1 MSTIAEVKQG
11 HPDAV
16 QYLDHGFVAL
26 INHMG
31 SDETIEFATRMSYGK
46 GTRTVNDR
54 RNLIRYL
61 VRHHH
66 TSPMEMGELV
76 FWIKCPIFVM
86 RQLVRHRTAS
96 LNEYSARYSELTD
109 EIYVIPEE
117 RVQEQSASNKQG
129 SGDVMGAD
137 EAERIIQAIQ
147 KSHAISLDTYRELLD
162 AGLSRELARG
172 VMPVNGYT
180 EVVWKIDL
188 NNFFKTAFLRLDKHA
203 QEEVRVLLEIAFS
216 LAKPLFPIA
225 FQAFEDY
232 VLHGQRLS
240 VFEFEAIADVLAEA
254 GITREI
260 LLERMVES
268 GLRRGQEL
276 SNREKSE
283 FADKFFMKE

>member
-1 MSTIAEVKQG
+1 MTTFVHQIRN
-11 HPDAV
+11 DARYTE
-16 QYLDHGFVAL
+16 YLDHGFVGL

-31 SDETIEFATRMSYGK
+31 SDETIEFATRMSYGE
-46 GTRTVNDR
+46 GTRAVSDR

-61 VRHHH
+61 VRHYH
-66 TSPMEMGELV
+66 TSPLEMGELV
-76 FWIKCPIFVM
+76 FHMKMPIFVM

-117 RVQEQSASNKQG
+117 RVQEQSATNKQG
-129 SGDVMGAD
+129 SGDAMGED

-162 AGLSRELARG
+162 SGLSRELARG
-172 VMPVNGYT
+172 VMPTNGYT

-240 VFEFEAIADVLAEA
+240 VFEYEALADILAEA

-260 LLERMVES
+260 LVERMVES
-268 GLRRGQEL
+268 GLRRGQDL

-283 FADKFFMKE
+283 FADKFFM

>member
-1 MSTIAEVKQG
+1 MTTFAHQIRDDDRYVE
-11 HPDAV
+11 
-16 QYLDHGFVAL
+16 YLDHGFVGL

-31 SDETIEFATRMSYGK
+31 SDETIEFATRMSYGE
-46 GTRTVNDR
+46 GTRAVSDR

-61 VRHHH
+61 VRHYH
-66 TSPMEMGELV
+66 TSPLEMGELV
-76 FWIKCPIFVM
+76 FHMKMPIFVM

-117 RVQEQSASNKQG
+117 RVQEQSATNKQG
-129 SGDVMGAD
+129 SGDAMGED

-162 AGLSRELARG
+162 SGLSRELARG

-203 QEEVRVLLEIAFS
+203 QEEVRVLLEIMFTA
-216 LAKPLFPIA
+216 AKPLFPIA

-232 VLHGQRLS
+232 VLYGQRLS
-240 VFEFEAIADVLAEA
+240 VFEYEALSDILAEA

-260 LLERMVES
+260 LLERMAES
-268 GLRRGQEL
+268 AERRGQEL
-276 SNREKSE
+276 SKREKSE
-283 FADKFFMKE
+283 FADKFFM

>member
-1 MSTIAEVKQG
+1 MTTFVHQIRN
-11 HPDAV
+11 DARYTE
-16 QYLDHGFVAL
+16 YLDHGFVGL

-31 SDETIEFATRMSYGK
+31 SDETIEFATRMSYGE
-46 GTRTVNDR
+46 GTRAVSDR

-61 VRHHH
+61 VRHYH
-66 TSPMEMGELV
+66 TSPLEMGELV
-76 FWIKCPIFVM
+76 FHIKLPIFVM

-117 RVQEQSASNKQG
+117 RVQEQSATNKQG
-129 SGDVMGAD
+129 SGDAMGED

-147 KSHAISLDTYRELLD
+147 KAHAISLDTYRELLD
-162 AGLSRELARG
+162 SGLSRELARG
-172 VMPVNGYT
+172 VMPTNGYT

-203 QEEVRVLLEIAFS
+203 QEEVRVLLEIMFTA
-216 LAKPLFPIA
+216 AKPLFPIA

-232 VLHGQRLS
+232 VLYGQRLS
-240 VFEFEAIADVLAEA
+240 VFEYEALSDILAEA

-260 LLERMVES
+260 LLERMAES
-268 GLRRGQEL
+268 AERRGQEL
-276 SNREKSE
+276 SKREKSE
-283 FADKFFMKE
+283 FADKFFM

>member
-1 MSTIAEVKQG
+1 MTTFAHQIRDDDRYVE
-11 HPDAV
+11 
-16 QYLDHGFVAL
+16 YLDHGFVGL

-31 SDETIEFATRMSYGK
+31 SDETIEFATRMSYGE
-46 GTRTVNDR
+46 GTRAVSDR

-61 VRHHH
+61 VRHYH
-66 TSPMEMGELV
+66 TSPLEMGELV
-76 FWIKCPIFVM
+76 FHMKMPIFVM

-129 SGDVMGAD
+129 SGDVMGED

-162 AGLSRELARG
+162 SGLSRELARG

-240 VFEFEAIADVLAEA
+240 VFEYEALADILAEA

-260 LLERMVES
+260 LVERMVES
-268 GLRRGQEL
+268 GLRRGQDL

-283 FADKFFMKE
+283 FADKFFM

>member
-1 MSTIAEVKQG
+1 MTTFVHQIRN
-11 HPDAV
+11 DARYTE
-16 QYLDHGFVAL
+16 YLDHGFVGL

-31 SDETIEFATRMSYGK
+31 SDETIEFATRMSYGE
-46 GTRTVNDR
+46 GTRAVSDR

-61 VRHHH
+61 VRHYH
-66 TSPMEMGELV
+66 TSPLEMGELV
-76 FWIKCPIFVM
+76 FHIKLPIFVM

-117 RVQEQSASNKQG
+117 RVQEQSATNKQG
-129 SGDVMGAD
+129 SGDVMGED

-162 AGLSRELARG
+162 SGLSRELARG

-203 QEEVRVLLEIAFS
+203 QEEVRVLLEIMFTA
-216 LAKPLFPIA
+216 AKPLFPIA

-232 VLHGQRLS
+232 VLYGQRLS
-240 VFEFEAIADVLAEA
+240 VFEYEALSDILAEA

-260 LLERMVES
+260 LLERMAES
-268 GLRRGQEL
+268 AERRGQEL
-276 SNREKSE
+276 SKREKSE
-283 FADKFFMKE
+283 FADKFFM

>member
-1 MSTIAEVKQG
+1 MTTFAHQIRYDDRYVE
-11 HPDAV
+11 
-16 QYLDHGFVAL
+16 YLDHGFVGL

-31 SDETIEFATRMSYGK
+31 SDETIEFATRMSYGE
-46 GTRTVNDR
+46 GTRAVSDR

-61 VRHHH
+61 VRHYH
-66 TSPMEMGELV
+66 TSPLEMGELV
-76 FWIKCPIFVM
+76 FHMKMPIFVM

-129 SGDVMGAD
+129 SGDVMGED

-162 AGLSRELARG
+162 SGLSRELARG

-240 VFEFEAIADVLAEA
+240 VFEYEALADILAEA

-260 LLERMVES
+260 LVERMVES
-268 GLRRGQEL
+268 GLRRGQDL

-283 FADKFFMKE
+283 FADKFFM

>member
-1 MSTIAEVKQG
+1 MTTFAHQIRDDDRYVE
-11 HPDAV
+11 
-16 QYLDHGFVAL
+16 YLDHGFVGL

-31 SDETIEFATRMSYGK
+31 SDETIEFATRMSYGE
-46 GTRTVNDR
+46 GTRAVSDR

-61 VRHHH
+61 VRHYH
-66 TSPMEMGELV
+66 TSPLEMGELV
-76 FWIKCPIFVM
+76 FHMKMPIFVM

-129 SGDVMGAD
+129 SGDVMGED

-162 AGLSRELARG
+162 SGLSRELARG

-203 QEEVRVLLEIAFS
+203 QEEVRVLLEIMFAA
-216 LAKPLFPIA
+216 AKPLFPIA

-232 VLHGQRLS
+232 QLHGQRLS
-240 VFEFEAIADVLAEA
+240 VFEYEALADILAEA

-260 LLERMVES
+260 LVERMVES
-268 GLRRGQEL
+268 GLRRGQDL

-283 FADKFFMKE
+283 FADKFFM